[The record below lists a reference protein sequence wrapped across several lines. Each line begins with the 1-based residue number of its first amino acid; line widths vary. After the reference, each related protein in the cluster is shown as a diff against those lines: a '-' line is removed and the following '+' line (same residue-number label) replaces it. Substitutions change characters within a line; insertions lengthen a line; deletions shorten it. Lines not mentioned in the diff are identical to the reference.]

1 MVKMYGIHGKNAW
14 NPCENAWNPHENAWN
29 PPGIAWNPCGNAWN
43 PCGIHGI
50 EPFHVDSTWNVGA
63 Q

>member
-1 MVKMYGIHGKNAW
+1 MKMHGIHVKMHGIHVKMYGIHLELHGIHEKNV
-14 NPCENAWNPHENAWN
+14 
-29 PPGIAWNPCGNAWN
+29 WN

-50 EPFHVDSTWNVGA
+50 EPFHVDSTWNVVA